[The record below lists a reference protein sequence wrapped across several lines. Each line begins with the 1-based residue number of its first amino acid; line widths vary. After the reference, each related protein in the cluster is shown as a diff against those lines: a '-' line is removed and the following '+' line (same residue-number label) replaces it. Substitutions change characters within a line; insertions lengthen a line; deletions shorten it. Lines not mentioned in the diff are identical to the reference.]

1 MIVADSNLIAYLHLP
16 GPKADVADAVLLKDS
31 HWWVP
36 PLWRSEFRSI
46 LFAYMRTRRMDV
58 ATAEAHWVEAL
69 DHLGATQKEPNP
81 ASVLAKA
88 VESNLSAYD
97 AEFVVLAEEL
107 GVQRVDSDQKI
118 ISAFARFAINPEEF
132 LADTF

>member
-1 MIVADSNLIAYLHLP
+1 
-16 GPKADVADAVLLKDS
+16 
-31 HWWVP
+31 
-36 PLWRSEFRSI
+36 
-46 LFAYMRTRRMDV
+46 MDV

-97 AEFVVLAEEL
+97 AEFVVLAGEL
-107 GVQRVDSDQKI
+107 GVPLVTSDLQVIKAFPKLA
-118 ISAFARFAINPEEF
+118 ISPEDF
-132 LADTF
+132 VTVS

>member
-16 GPKADVADAVLLKDS
+16 GPKADIADAVLLKDS
-31 HWWVP
+31 QWWVP

-46 LFAYMRTRRMDV
+46 LFAYIKTRGMDA
-58 ATAEAHWVEAL
+58 ATAEAHWAEAL
-69 DHLGATQKEPNP
+69 DHLGSTQKEPNP

-88 VESNLSAYD
+88 FDSNLSAYA

-107 GVQRVDSDQKI
+107 GVRLVTSDQQVIKSFPKLA
-118 ISAFARFAINPEEF
+118 ISPEDF
-132 LADTF
+132 VMAS

>member
-31 HWWVP
+31 QWWVP

-46 LFAYMRTRRMDV
+46 LFAYMKTRGMDV
-58 ATAEAHWVEAL
+58 TTAEAHWAEAL
-69 DHLGATQKEPNP
+69 DHLGSTQKEPNP

-88 VESNLSAYD
+88 FDSNLSAYD

-107 GVQRVDSDQKI
+107 GVPLVTSDQQVIKAFPKLA
-118 ISAFARFAINPEEF
+118 ISPEDF
-132 LADTF
+132 VTVS

>member
-16 GPKADVADAVLLKDS
+16 GPKAEIADAVLLRDS
-31 HWWVP
+31 QWWVP

-46 LFAYMRTRRMDV
+46 LFAYIKTRGMDA
-58 ATAEAHWVEAL
+58 ATAEAHWAEAL
-69 DHLGATQKEPNP
+69 DHLGSTQKEPNP

-88 VESNLSAYD
+88 FDSNLSAYD

-107 GVQRVDSDQKI
+107 GVPLVTSDQQVIKAFPKLA
-118 ISAFARFAINPEEF
+118 ISPENF
-132 LADTF
+132 VMAS

>member
-16 GPKADVADAVLLKDS
+16 GPKADLADAVLLKDS

-36 PLWRSEFRSI
+36 PLWRSEFRGI
-46 LFAYMRTRRMDV
+46 LFAHMRTQGMDV
-58 ATAEAHWVEAL
+58 ATADAHWAEAL
-69 DHLGATQKEPNP
+69 DHLRSTQKEPDP

-88 VESNLSAYD
+88 FESNLSAYD

-107 GVQRVDSDQKI
+107 GVRLVTSDQQVIKAFPKLA
-118 ISAFARFAINPEEF
+118 ISPENF
-132 LADTF
+132 VMGS